1 MFKDNDIIC
10 FFGDSITANGLW
22 IAEVYQAI
30 RKKCKVKCF
39 NSGVSGA
46 SAERAALYIH
56 ERCLSFN
63 PDYVVMMY
71 GINDIKIPLYKKDLE
86 GDEENEAR
94 KKNALLTYRESYE
107 GLIKEAMASGA
118 KVILCIPTP
127 YDDKN
132 IKEEELLEC
141 RPGLEECANHLRA
154 LAEKYDCPLVDFNA
168 VMDDMLTKRDI
179 LSKDRIHPTPEGHH
193 VMAQIFLKETG
204 MQDSSDFDTP
214 FAFEEWNKERYDAEQ
229 ELHLVNFVEF
239 GVFLKEGRVERMSYE
254 ARKNIAKERYD
265 SCEDKTGFFARAYS
279 EYINKID
286 SYGLYMKEIIKK
298 TVF

>member
-1 MFKDNDIIC
+1 
-10 FFGDSITANGLW
+10 
-22 IAEVYQAI
+22 
-30 RKKCKVKCF
+30 
-39 NSGVSGA
+39 
-46 SAERAALYIH
+46 
-56 ERCLSFN
+56 
-63 PDYVVMMY
+63 MMY
-71 GINDIKIPLYKKDLE
+71 GINDIKIPLYKKELE

-94 KKNALLTYRESYE
+94 KKNALFIYRESYE

-141 RPGLEECANHLRA
+141 RAGLAECANHLRD

-179 LSKDRIHPTPEGHH
+179 LSKDRVHPTPEGHH
-193 VMAQIFLKETG
+193 VMAQIFLNETG

-214 FAFEEWNKERYDAEQ
+214 FVFEDWNRERFDAEQ
-229 ELHLVNFVEF
+229 ELHLVNFIEY
-239 GVFLKEGRVERMSYE
+239 GVLLKEGYIDKLDLEERKRI
-254 ARKNIAKERYD
+254 ARERYNGF
-265 SCEDKTGFFARAYS
+265 EDKTGFFPRAYAD
-279 EYINKID
+279 YIEKIDRYDFYMNKII
-286 SYGLYMKEIIKK
+286 EK